1 MASQNFALDIQ
12 ADALRLVQHSPGKP
26 PRFSQKE
33 LPAGTISHPEALAS
47 RIRQFLKE
55 HKIPLRRC
63 VLIPPRQQLADLN
76 NTGLTPAG
84 ILPRELAYE
93 ALPAADSACL
103 VVPEGAHFQAL
114 VFHNQNIK
122 MGRAVEDFQALTQIL
137 HIYHFSNPDIPA
149 PVVYLPN
156 GFPGTPAG
164 DWEVHPLESLLPE
177 GIPAEAAAAFGGLR
191 AAEAGAIPGKKVF
204 PWMTVLG
211 SALAILLFLYA
222 GICQPLTERK
232 EALEQLARQ
241 QILAD
246 QLEVRLADY
255 DDLRKAYLRTGGGI
269 LTEAELTMAD
279 RNAILDLVETV
290 IFPRASVTEF
300 TLSGNA
306 LTLHLTGIP
315 LQDAGALVSELNQHP
330 LVAQAQL
337 HSAEADSGESSK
349 IFLRITLSDAGKE
362 AEP

>member
-1 MASQNFALDIQ
+1 MASQSFSLDIQ
-12 ADALRLVQHSPGKP
+12 ADALRLVQHSPGKQ
-26 PRFSQKE
+26 PRFFQKE
-33 LPAGTISHPEALAS
+33 LPAGTISLPEALTS
-47 RIRQFLKE
+47 QICQFLKE

-63 VLIPPRQQLADLN
+63 VLIPPRQQLADLKH
-76 NTGLTPAG
+76 AG
-84 ILPRELAYE
+84 WAVLPRELALGV
-93 ALPAADSACL
+93 LPAADSACM

-114 VFHNQNIK
+114 IFHNQNIK

-164 DWEVHPLESLLPE
+164 DWEIHPLESLLPE

-222 GICQPLTERK
+222 GICQPLAERK

-290 IFPRASVTEF
+290 IFPRASVREF

-315 LQDAGALVSELNQHP
+315 LQDAGALVSELNQNP
-330 LVAQAQL
+330 LVSQAQL
-337 HSAEADSGESSK
+337 HSAEADSGESSN